1 MSMLDPPVGF
11 GTGIM
16 RFRMVEENTP
26 RLIER
31 ADEAEHGDCARQ
43 TGSYTRFSLA
53 PQNWR
58 RLLKLR
64 RMIRRTQ
71 RDQDVDADSPPFVLL
86 DNDSAELMTHAR
98 MLASE
103 GREDA
108 DAVSEL
114 VQLADGNPRALQV
127 AALGVRENGE
137 HRESSWADRSHRLLQ
152 AAIAN
157 GSVVPITSSERTRL
171 ELLDDFADLS
181 LSDQWRRLT
190 ELEPG
195 LSGLTRSLT
204 VEELADYP
212 ASTEVFDLPRQERGA
227 IWAARQSVRERLK
240 SELAPLVGPQSSA
253 DNPILQSQIAFGAA
267 LQHLVNVAEHRPKDE
282 T

>member
-1 MSMLDPPVGF
+1 
-11 GTGIM
+11 
-16 RFRMVEENTP
+16 MVDENAP
-26 RLIER
+26 GLVKRDG
-31 ADEAEHGDCARQ
+31 ADEGEHSDSTPQ
-43 TGSYTRFSLA
+43 PGSYTRFSLA
-53 PQNWR
+53 PRNWR

-71 RDQDVDADSPPFVLL
+71 RDQDVDADSPPLVLL

-98 MLASE
+98 MLASD
-103 GREDA
+103 GREDTN
-108 DAVSEL
+108 AVSEL
-114 VQLADGNPRALQV
+114 VQLADGNQRALQV

-152 AAIAN
+152 AAITN
-157 GSVVPITSSERTRL
+157 GSVAPITESERKRL
-171 ELLDDFADLS
+171 ALLDDFAGLS

-195 LSGLTRSLT
+195 LSGLTRSLP
-204 VEELADYP
+204 VEELAGYLT
-212 ASTEVFDLPRQERGA
+212 STEVLDLPPQERGP
-227 IWAARQSVRERLK
+227 IWAARQSARERLT

-253 DNPILQSQIAFGAA
+253 DNPILRSQIASGAA
-267 LQHLVNVAEHRPKDE
+267 LQYLVDVAERRPKDE